1 MSDNDSVRTTTDF
14 LFIGSSPPD
23 EDCVQI
29 VSGADNYSAQRL
41 ECLAYIKALRKKLG
55 PEPDGALLK
64 LKRQSH
70 DFGDYV
76 EVVCHFNTENEAA
89 VTYALACE
97 GNGPQTWAEVGMRV
111 TLEFDPRD
119 PRQIVNVRVEGAD

>member
-1 MSDNDSVRTTTDF
+1 MSDNDPIRTTTDF

-23 EDCVQI
+23 EPCVQ
-29 VSGADNYSAQRL
+29 VLSGTDNYSAQRL
-41 ECLAYIKALRKKLG
+41 QCLAYIKALRKKLG
-55 PEPDGALLK
+55 PEPAGALLK

-89 VTYALACE
+89 VKYAYDCE
-97 GNGPQTWAEVGMRV
+97 SSGPQTWAEVGMTV
-111 TLEFDPRD
+111 TLVSDPAY
-119 PRQIVNVRVEGAD
+119 PRAIVNVLVKETT